1 VSQSPKNHAYAF
13 SHTPLSTNFNQNGI
27 RFFRRVTGDSKTVKN
42 TLIRVTNFV
51 KNVDNIVVSGLK
63 IQVQMAKRVVFVP
76 HFQQT
81 IVNLLFFVSKF
92 AATVAIRILAEL
104 NATFL
109 DGSLAMPHAGV
120 CIGAHANLSRG
131 RRLHPLTAVEAA
143 SN

>member
-1 VSQSPKNHAYAF
+1 M
-13 SHTPLSTNFNQNGI
+13 PLATNFNQSGI

-51 KNVDNIVVSGLK
+51 QNVDKIVVSSLK
-63 IQVQMAKRVVFVP
+63 SHVQMAKRVVFVP

-81 IVNLLFFVSKF
+81 IVNLLFYVSKF

-109 DGSLAMPHAGV
+109 DGSLAMPHA
-120 CIGAHANLSRG
+120 AHRGGSGKQLSYRKRG
-131 RRLHPLTAVEAA
+131 ERL
-143 SN
+143 